1 MIKIGI
7 TGSIASGKSTVAKM
21 LSNGKYPI
29 FDADYAVKEIYKKK
43 SFKDKA
49 YKILGVKSKNEVKR
63 IVSKNPKKLKV
74 TEKIIH
80 PLVKREL
87 KAFTKRNRRKKFLIF
102 EIPLLIESKLM
113 KNFNKIVFVNSKRNI
128 RIKRFKKKGKNMKLF
143 NVLDKRQLKP
153 AKKIKFCD
161 HVINNNNS
169 LKKLKNRVK
178 LVQKKL

>member
-1 MIKIGI
+1 M
-7 TGSIASGKSTVAKM
+7 
-21 LSNGKYPI
+21 
-29 FDADYAVKEIYKKK
+29 
-43 SFKDKA
+43 
-49 YKILGVKSKNEVKR
+49 GVKSKNEVKR

-74 TEKIIH
+74 AEKIIH

-87 KAFTKRNRRKKFLIF
+87 KAFTKKNRRKKFLIF

-113 KNFNKIVFVNSKRNI
+113 KSFNKIVFVNSKRNI
-128 RIKRFKKKGKNMKLF
+128 RIKRFKRKGKNMKLF

-153 AKKIKFCD
+153 VKKIKFCD

>member
-49 YKILGVKSKNEVKR
+49 YKILGVKSKNQVKS

-80 PLVKREL
+80 PLVKKEL

-128 RIKRFKKKGKNMKLF
+128 RIKRFKRKGKNMKLF

-153 AKKIKFCD
+153 VKKIKFCD